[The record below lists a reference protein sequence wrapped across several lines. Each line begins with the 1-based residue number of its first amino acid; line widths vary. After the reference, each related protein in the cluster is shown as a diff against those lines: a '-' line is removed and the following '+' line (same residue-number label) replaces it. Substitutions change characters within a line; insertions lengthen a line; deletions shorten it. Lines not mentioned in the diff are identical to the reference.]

1 MKKMMIAVVISL
13 FAFYPATSLFANSY
27 DHEVTAGDMTFA
39 WKVDGDTL
47 HAKMSAKTEG
57 WVGVG
62 FNPSKK
68 MQDANFIIG
77 YVKDG
82 KTELAD
88 HFGTKATAH
97 DADSK
102 DGGSDDVALVAGT
115 EEGGMTTIEFTLP
128 MNSGDKLD
136 GALVADGDTIL
147 LLAYGPDRDSLK
159 PRHKFKKT
167 MTVNLSSGAT
177 Q

>member
-1 MKKMMIAVVISL
+1 MGRIRLQSEQE
-13 FAFYPATSLFANSY
+13 
-27 DHEVTAGDMTFA
+27 D
-39 WKVDGDTL
+39 
-47 HAKMSAKTEG
+47 EG
-57 WVGVG
+57 CHL
-62 FNPSKK
+62 
-68 MQDANFIIG
+68 ILG

-88 HFGTKATAH
+88 HFSTKATAH
-97 DADSK
+97 DANSK
-102 DGGSDDVALVAGT
+102 NGGSDDVALLAGT

>member
-1 MKKMMIAVVISL
+1 MRRGC
-13 FAFYPATSLFANSY
+13 FY
-27 DHEVTAGDMTFA
+27 DHEASAGDMTLS

-47 HAKMSAKTEG
+47 HAKMSGKTEG
-57 WVGVG
+57 WIGVG

-82 KTELAD
+82 KAEIAD
-88 HFGTKATAH
+88 HFGTRATAH

-102 DGGSDDVALVAGT
+102 KGGSDDLTLVSGT
-115 EEGGMTTIEFTLP
+115 EEGGVTTIEFTIP
-128 MNSGDKLD
+128 MNSGDKMD

-159 PRHKFKKT
+159 PRHKYKKT
-167 MTVNLSSGAT
+167 MTVNLSTGASK
-177 Q
+177 

>member
-1 MKKMMIAVVISL
+1 MISL
-13 FAFYPATSLFANSY
+13 FVCYSATSLFANSY
-27 DHEVTAGDMTFA
+27 DHEVSAGDMTFY
-39 WKVDGDTL
+39 WKVDGETL

-57 WVGVG
+57 WLGVG

-82 KTELAD
+82 KVEIAD
-88 HFGTKATAH
+88 HFGTRATAH

-102 DGGSDDVALVAGT
+102 EGGSDDVALVAGT
-115 EEGGMTTIEFTLP
+115 EEGGVTTIEFTLP

-159 PRHKFKKT
+159 PRHKYKKT
-167 MTVNLSSGAT
+167 MTINLSSGAT
-177 Q
+177 K

>member
-1 MKKMMIAVVISL
+1 MKKITIAVLISL
-13 FAFYPATSLFANSY
+13 FACFSATTLFAASY
-27 DHEVTAGDMTFA
+27 DHELTVKDMTFS

-47 HAKMSAKTEG
+47 HGRMSAKTEG

-82 KTELAD
+82 KAEIAD
-88 HFGTKATAH
+88 HFGTRATAH

-102 DGGSDDVALVAGT
+102 EGGSDDVTLVGGA
-115 EEGGMTTIEFTLP
+115 EENGMTTIEFTMP

-136 GALVADGDTIL
+136 GALTADGDTIL

-159 PRHKFKKT
+159 PRHRFKKT
-167 MTVNLSSGAT
+167 MTVNLATGASK
-177 Q
+177 